1 MLESIRIIVIISIY
15 RTILVIIGFSFLF
28 VLFVGMSI
36 SLNVHAQEEDVDV
49 KCTVY
54 DQGNDEKGNDV
65 DVRVL
70 AVGLKPDN
78 FYTANVSPDHNPPI
92 AVTGESDFEGIFW
105 IIAKIPNGE
114 KSTLFSVNVHA
125 GNSTNGQLVTSGDDD
140 APCYEI
146 QFNGS

>member
-1 MLESIRIIVIISIY
+1 
-15 RTILVIIGFSFLF
+15 
-28 VLFVGMSI
+28 MSV
-36 SLNVHAQEEDVDV
+36 SSNTHAQDKDIDV

-70 AVGLKPDN
+70 VVGLKPDN
-78 FYTANVSPDHNPPI
+78 FYTANVLPDHNPPI
-92 AVTGESDFEGIFW
+92 SITGKPDFEGIFW

-114 KSTLFSVNVHA
+114 KSTLFSVNVYA
-125 GNSTNGQLVTSGDDD
+125 GNGTDGQLVTSGDDD

-146 QFNGS
+146 QIRPSKSSAASTS